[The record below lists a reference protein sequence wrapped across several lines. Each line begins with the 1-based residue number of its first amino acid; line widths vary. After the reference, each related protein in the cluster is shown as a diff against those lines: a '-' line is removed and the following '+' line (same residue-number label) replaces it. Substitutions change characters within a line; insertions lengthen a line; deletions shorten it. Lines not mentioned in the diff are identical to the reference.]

1 MLEKNSSTID
11 GKDFDD
17 AKFPIGAVL
26 TSTSD
31 GTEKTYIVVEHR
43 YVTGISWDD
52 EEYTSRKY
60 YLYCFQLQRLIHIDE
75 YYADRHC
82 EML

>member
-1 MLEKNSSTID
+1 MLEKNSSIID

-26 TSTSD
+26 TFT
-31 GTEKTYIVVEHR
+31 TNYKEEVCIVVDYR
-43 YVTGISWDD
+43 YVTGKSWDG
-52 EEYTSRKY
+52 EEYTSREY
-60 YLYCFQLQRLIHIDE
+60 YLYCFQLQCLIHIDE